1 VDDLLADPAT
11 WEAWLEGE
19 FWYYLLVDRF
29 RPVSDRVKALPDRL
43 ALGASTVRDATR
55 EIVVSAEFNARNP
68 GNDTFVTVVLE
79 QLLGVVVQKEPKL
92 LEAGK
97 RMFDGVAA
105 KLWGEVGRSQSDVVR
120 IVLARREFADRFVE
134 RQHLRVFACP
144 APRELVARDG
154 ARFHAD
160 PGSWTGILRGWLLSP
175 EYEARTR
182 VLRTKDD
189 LVFIRTLFV
198 DLLGREPTFEEF
210 RNSRNA
216 LTALSDPTPVRHV
229 LAQLLLDS
237 GKAPLPDEASL
248 ARPPE
253 WIRSKFLDLLG
264 REPTRGELE
273 TFTATL
279 GEYACEPKTV
289 VMALVTS
296 AEYQYH

>member
-1 VDDLLADPAT
+1 M
-11 WEAWLEGE
+11 
-19 FWYYLLVDRF
+19 
-29 RPVSDRVKALPDRL
+29 KALPDRL

-97 RMFDGVAA
+97 RMYDGVAA
-105 KLWGEVGRSQSDVVR
+105 KLWGEVGRSQADVVR
-120 IVLARREFADRFVE
+120 IALARREFADRFVA
-134 RQHLRVFACP
+134 RQYRRVFACD
-144 APRELVARDG
+144 APKGIVDRDG

-160 PGSWTGILRGWLLSP
+160 PASFTGILRGWLLSP
-175 EYEARTR
+175 EYAARTR
-182 VLRTKDD
+182 VLRPKDD

-237 GKAPLPDEASL
+237 GKAPLPAEESL
-248 ARPPE
+248 ERPPE
-253 WIRSKFLDLLG
+253 WIRSKFRDLLG